1 MSNMLH
7 GSTFFCMAIS
17 LFGYEAGIFLRK
29 KLKIGIFNPL
39 LVSIV
44 FVIIVLK
51 VTGIDYDTYDKGA
64 NVLSYLLTPST
75 VCLAI
80 PLYQQM
86 NLLKKNLKAIIA
98 GITTGVFVS
107 LAGVWVFSML
117 FHLKKQFYVT
127 LLPKSITTAIG
138 MGISEELGGI
148 VTITVAAIVITGII
162 GNMFAE
168 GICKLCK
175 IEHPIAKGLA
185 IGTASHAMGTAKAM
199 EIGEIEE
206 LAEEGPCIIMG
217 RCAGYL
223 MRNREEAFSVF
234 VHADM
239 ETRIERVK
247 ERDHITSRMK
257 AKRKIQD
264 VDEKRSAFRKDYT
277 GQEWGMSKNY
287 DLSVSTTEL
296 SYEQAVDLILY
307 YKKMTEESDRA

>member
-1 MSNMLH
+1 MARKSYGNTIKYEKRTGYVQGNTVRKLQVAEPYSNDPT
-7 GSTFFCMAIS
+7 S
-17 LFGYEAGIFLRK
+17 
-29 KLKIGIFNPL
+29 
-39 LVSIV
+39 
-44 FVIIVLK
+44 
-51 VTGIDYDTYDKGA
+51 
-64 NVLSYLLTPST
+64 
-75 VCLAI
+75 
-80 PLYQQM
+80 
-86 NLLKKNLKAIIA
+86 
-98 GITTGVFVS
+98 
-107 LAGVWVFSML
+107 
-117 FHLKKQFYVT
+117 
-127 LLPKSITTAIG
+127 
-138 MGISEELGGI
+138 
-148 VTITVAAIVITGII
+148 
-162 GNMFAE
+162 
-168 GICKLCK
+168 
-175 IEHPIAKGLA
+175 
-185 IGTASHAMGTAKAM
+185 
-199 EIGEIEE
+199 IEE

-296 SYEQAVDLILY
+296 SYEQAADLILD

>member
-168 GICKLCK
+168 GM
-175 IEHPIAKGLA
+175 A

-199 EIGEIEE
+199 EIGEIEGAMSS
-206 LAEEGPCIIMG
+206 LSIAV
-217 RCAGYL
+217 AGL
-223 MRNREEAFSVF
+223 MTVVGASIFY
-234 VHADM
+234 H
-239 ETRIERVK
+239 
-247 ERDHITSRMK
+247 
-257 AKRKIQD
+257 
-264 VDEKRSAFRKDYT
+264 
-277 GQEWGMSKNY
+277 
-287 DLSVSTTEL
+287 
-296 SYEQAVDLILY
+296 LY
-307 YKKMTEESDRA
+307 

>member
-127 LLPKSITTAIG
+127 LLPKSITTA
-138 MGISEELGGI
+138 
-148 VTITVAAIVITGII
+148 GII

-199 EIGEIEE
+199 EIGEIEGAMSS
-206 LAEEGPCIIMG
+206 LSIAV
-217 RCAGYL
+217 AGL
-223 MRNREEAFSVF
+223 MTVVGASIFY
-234 VHADM
+234 H
-239 ETRIERVK
+239 
-247 ERDHITSRMK
+247 
-257 AKRKIQD
+257 
-264 VDEKRSAFRKDYT
+264 
-277 GQEWGMSKNY
+277 
-287 DLSVSTTEL
+287 
-296 SYEQAVDLILY
+296 LY
-307 YKKMTEESDRA
+307 

>member
-1 MSNMLH
+1 
-7 GSTFFCMAIS
+7 
-17 LFGYEAGIFLRK
+17 
-29 KLKIGIFNPL
+29 
-39 LVSIV
+39 
-44 FVIIVLK
+44 
-51 VTGIDYDTYDKGA
+51 
-64 NVLSYLLTPST
+64 
-75 VCLAI
+75 
-80 PLYQQM
+80 
-86 NLLKKNLKAIIA
+86 
-98 GITTGVFVS
+98 
-107 LAGVWVFSML
+107 
-117 FHLKKQFYVT
+117 
-127 LLPKSITTAIG
+127 
-138 MGISEELGGI
+138 
-148 VTITVAAIVITGII
+148 
-162 GNMFAE
+162 
-168 GICKLCK
+168 
-175 IEHPIAKGLA
+175 
-185 IGTASHAMGTAKAM
+185 
-199 EIGEIEE
+199 
-206 LAEEGPCIIMG
+206 MG

>member
-39 LVSIV
+39 LVSIA

-51 VTGIDYDTYDKGA
+51 VTGID
-64 NVLSYLLTPST
+64 
-75 VCLAI
+75 
-80 PLYQQM
+80 YQQM

-199 EIGEIEE
+199 EIGEIEGAMSS
-206 LAEEGPCIIMG
+206 LSIAV
-217 RCAGYL
+217 AGL
-223 MRNREEAFSVF
+223 MTVVGASIFY
-234 VHADM
+234 H
-239 ETRIERVK
+239 
-247 ERDHITSRMK
+247 
-257 AKRKIQD
+257 
-264 VDEKRSAFRKDYT
+264 
-277 GQEWGMSKNY
+277 
-287 DLSVSTTEL
+287 
-296 SYEQAVDLILY
+296 LY
-307 YKKMTEESDRA
+307 